1 MIMIC
6 VKVRISLIRVN
17 PSDFLTSELHLRVH
31 IVSILIWLARF
42 MPLESW
48 LYTMTIGW
56 ELYME
61 WGARKVT
68 LSIENRKNVDISKWR
83 CSEEVTR
90 VLGKSHSEKRHS
102 ESCLSHTTL
111 TIAWLKK
118 KLTGQHESCEFYWFD
133 HFRENS
139 EVLPWELMYYVR
151 EARRTFLAW
160 RWNYSIYWKHLTN
173 SRPSL
178 YPTIILFNPFL
189 GSKIRFKSLSLE

>member
-1 MIMIC
+1 MWRHSLDEEAISGIEHSIIFLWLFYRNTTGSPFRISGVTASLTLVFYSYLRDDLKMIMIS

-17 PSDFLTSELHLRVH
+17 PSDFLTSELHLRVL

-68 LSIENRKNVDISKWR
+68 LSIENQKNVVISKWR

-90 VLGKSHSEKRHS
+90 VLGKSHSEKSPFRI
-102 ESCLSHTTL
+102 TW
-111 TIAWLKK
+111 IAWY
-118 KLTGQHESCEFYWFD
+118 Q
-133 HFRENS
+133 
-139 EVLPWELMYYVR
+139 
-151 EARRTFLAW
+151 
-160 RWNYSIYWKHLTN
+160 
-173 SRPSL
+173 
-178 YPTIILFNPFL
+178 
-189 GSKIRFKSLSLE
+189 